1 MQPFTASALYDTLC
15 AEYSSVHAEI
25 KLIEHFSDLFGC
37 KLLRCFYTPA
47 CKYFISVMV
56 MVVTAAAI
64 VIVVMM
70 MVMTA
75 AAFIVVVVMVMVM
88 TAAAIIVVIV
98 MMVVTAAA
106 FIVVVMMVMMLMF
119 VMVVMMLMV
128 MFIMIVVMMMVVFMN
143 RFMSKLIKE
152 LVSERLVSL
161 HSLKDLCSRKIIPWS
176 SYDLCLSIMLAEQ
189 LYSSFELFF

>member
-1 MQPFTASALYDTLC
+1 MQPFTVSALYDTLC

-47 CKYFISVMV
+47 CKYFISVVV

-75 AAFIVVVVMVMVM
+75 AAVIVVVVMVMLM
-88 TAAAIIVVIV
+88 
-98 MMVVTAAA
+98 TAAA

-119 VMVVMMLMV
+119 V
-128 MFIMIVVMMMVVFMN
+128 MIVVMMMVVFMN

-161 HSLKDLCSRKIIPWS
+161 HSLKDLCARKIIPWS

>member
-1 MQPFTASALYDTLC
+1 MQPFTVSALYDTLC

-47 CKYFISVMV
+47 CKYFISVVV

-75 AAFIVVVVMVMVM
+75 AAFIAVVVMVMLMFVM
-88 TAAAIIVVIV
+88 VVV
-98 MMVVTAAA
+98 MVMVVTAAA

-119 VMVVMMLMV
+119 VMVVMMLMF